1 MHLYR
6 PHLRQL
12 IQEQA
17 LVAEAEAEKKRTS
30 TSKVQDPRLPAV
42 ESPADAEARLRAQ
55 VMANREPSAPAN
67 LANEQE
73 SSGLNDPS
81 ASQLVREVY

>member
-17 LVAEAEAEKKRTS
+17 LVAEAAAEKKRAS
-30 TSKVQDPRLPAV
+30 TSKAQDVKLPAV

-55 VMANREPSAPAN
+55 MMANREPSAPAN
-67 LANEQE
+67 LANEPE
-73 SSGLNDPS
+73 SSATNDPS
-81 ASQLVREVY
+81 ASQVVCEV